1 MSNAA
6 SLSNAEAKPFIRSL
20 QKGDVAE
27 LARTMRWED
36 AEEIRLS
43 SDGTTLS
50 ALVTGTTG
58 SPCSVIEWQG
68 RVVAIFG
75 ISGLKG
81 SYGIPWM
88 LGTDDIKRIRK
99 SLLRNCRE
107 VVQGYL
113 KDYPYLTNA
122 CWSKNTVHID
132 WLKWLGFTFQGED
145 IRKGEVFL
153 HFHQGKLC
161 VNQPQC

>member
-1 MSNAA
+1 MSNEVG
-6 SLSNAEAKPFIRSL
+6 LSHRPTIRPL

-36 AEEIRLS
+36 TEEVRHS
-43 SDGTTLS
+43 SGGTPLS
-50 ALVTGTTG
+50 ALVTGTTV
-58 SPCSVIEWQG
+58 SSCHVIEWQG

-81 SYGIPWM
+81 SYGFPWM

-99 SLLRNCRE
+99 SLLRGCRE
-107 VVQGYL
+107 VVEGYL
-113 KDYPYLTNA
+113 TDYPYLTNA
-122 CWSKNTVHID
+122 CWSKNTAHIE

-145 IRKGEVFL
+145 IRNGEVFL
-153 HFHQGKLC
+153 HFHKGTY
-161 VNQPQC
+161 V